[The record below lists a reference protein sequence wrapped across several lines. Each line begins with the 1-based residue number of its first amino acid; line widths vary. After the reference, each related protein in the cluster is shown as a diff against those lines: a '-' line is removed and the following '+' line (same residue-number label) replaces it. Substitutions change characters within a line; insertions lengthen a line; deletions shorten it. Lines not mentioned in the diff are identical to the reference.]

1 MIPVNPPS
9 DTGSALILHEAA
21 LSDPTLP
28 AGAARH
34 EPREPTVAPV
44 RDPAALGDA
53 IRDAA
58 LALGFGRVGFCPI
71 EPFADAGRALEHWL
85 DAGHHGEMT
94 FMTGQSRAEPRS
106 LLPQAKTLI
115 VVALAYDRGGPL
127 PPSASAAPP
136 ARAGARET
144 VQRPLSPRALVARY
158 ARGADY
164 HGVMK
169 ERLRLLADRCAAL
182 SGRAVLARPCVDT
195 APLLERE
202 AARRAG
208 IGFSAKNTMTIAPG
222 LGSYVLLGELLI
234 DIEVAPTGALGSAGC
249 GSCRSCLDACPTG
262 AFSDA
267 YTLDARRCISY
278 LTIELRGPIPRELRP
293 AIGRW
298 VFGCDVC
305 QEVCPFNHSSKP
317 RPSDEALAPRPGTSD
332 LELCAL
338 LSLGSAG
345 HRRLVRNSAL
355 KRINRAS
362 LQRNAAV
369 ALGNSGEPS
378 VVPALAAA
386 LATNA
391 SALVR
396 GHAAWALGRIG
407 TDAAQAALAEARARE
422 TDAFARQEIEL
433 AITELMSNQNAS
445 LGAHLKGTFEC
456 R

>member
-1 MIPVNPPS
+1 MFPVIPPNAA
-9 DTGSALILHEAA
+9 GSARALPREVLPAPASALGAA
-21 LSDPTLP
+21 LP

-34 EPREPTVAPV
+34 EPPALAAAPASN
-44 RDPAALGDA
+44 PAALADA
-53 IRDAA
+53 IRAAA

-71 EPFADAGRALEHWL
+71 EPFVDAESAFEHWL
-85 DAGHHGEMT
+85 AQGHHGEMT
-94 FMTGQSRAEPRS
+94 FMTGQSRADPRA
-106 LLPQAKTLI
+106 LLPGAKTLI
-115 VVALAYDRGGPL
+115 VVALAYDRAGPPLTGG
-127 PPSASAAPP
+127 
-136 ARAGARET
+136 E
-144 VQRPLSPRALVARY
+144 RPLSPRALVARY

-169 ERLRLLADRCAAL
+169 ERLRALADRCAEL

-208 IGFSAKNTMTIAPG
+208 VGFSAKNTMTIAPG

-234 DIEVAPTGALGSAGC
+234 DIELAPSGAAIAAGC
-249 GSCRSCLDACPTG
+249 GSCRSCLDACPTR
-262 AFSDA
+262 AFVDA

-278 LTIELRGPIPRELRP
+278 LTIELRGPIPRALRP

-317 RPSDEALAPRPGTSD
+317 RPGDAALAPRPGTSD
-332 LELCAL
+332 LELCQL
-338 LSLGSAG
+338 LALGSAA

-355 KRINRAS
+355 KRINRAC

-378 VVPALAAA
+378 VVPALVAA
-386 LATNA
+386 LGTNP

-396 GHAAWALGRIG
+396 GHVAWALGRIG
-407 TDAAQAALAEARARE
+407 TDAARRALIAARARE
-422 TDAFARQEIEL
+422 LDRFVLEEIDL
-433 AITELMSNQNAS
+433 AHAESSQP
-445 LGAHLKGTFEC
+445 

>member
-1 MIPVNPPS
+1 MIPVITPS
-9 DTGSALILHEAA
+9 TTGSAQTLPDEVLPDLA
-21 LSDPTLP
+21 LP

-34 EPREPTVAPV
+34 DPGVHVADPLRSPTDLAE
-44 RDPAALGDA
+44 A
-53 IRDAA
+53 IREAA

-71 EPFADAGRALEHWL
+71 EPFVDAERAFEHWL
-85 DAGHHGEMT
+85 AQGHHGEMA
-94 FMTGQSRAEPRS
+94 FMTGQSRSAPSE
-106 LLPQAKTLI
+106 LLPRAKTLI
-115 VVALAYDRGGPL
+115 VVALAYDRGGAPA
-127 PPSASAAPP
+127 PSVAASEGAPQAA
-136 ARAGARET
+136 AL
-144 VQRPLSPRALVARY
+144 LSPRALVARY

-169 ERLRLLADRCAAL
+169 ERLRILADRCAELA
-182 SGRAVLARPCVDT
+182 GRPVLARPCVDT

-208 IGFSAKNTMTIAPG
+208 IGFTAKNTMTIAPG
-222 LGSYVLLGELLI
+222 LGSYVLLGELLV
-234 DIEVAPTGALGSAGC
+234 DIEITPTRANQTAGC

-262 AFSDA
+262 AFVDA

-298 VFGCDVC
+298 VFGCDIC
-305 QEVCPFNHSSKP
+305 QEVCPFNHSPKARAGDP
-317 RPSDEALAPRPGTSD
+317 ALAPRAGTTD

-369 ALGNSGEPS
+369 ALGNSGAPS
-378 VVPALAAA
+378 VVPALATA
-386 LATNA
+386 LRDNP

-396 GHAAWALGRIG
+396 GHVAWALGRIG
-407 TDAAQAALAEARARE
+407 TDAARDALTEARERE
-422 TDAFARQEIEL
+422 TDAFVLQEIAL
-433 AITELMSNQNAS
+433 ALPQ
-445 LGAHLKGTFEC
+445 
-456 R
+456 

>member
-1 MIPVNPPS
+1 LPASTWPAS
-9 DTGSALILHEAA
+9 E
-21 LSDPTLP
+21 LP

-34 EPREPTVAPV
+34 EP
-44 RDPAALGDA
+44 PAAAAPPTNPATLAEA
-53 IRDAA
+53 IRAAA

-71 EPFADAGRALEHWL
+71 EPFADAQSALEHWL
-85 DAGHHGEMT
+85 AQGHHGEMM
-94 FMTGQSRAEPRS
+94 FMTGQSRADPRA
-106 LLPQAKTLI
+106 LLPVAKTLI
-115 VVALAYDRGGPL
+115 VVALAYDRGGLPVADGARPL
-127 PPSASAAPP
+127 P
-136 ARAGARET
+136 
-144 VQRPLSPRALVARY
+144 PRALVARY

-164 HGVMK
+164 HGLMK
-169 ERLRLLADRCAAL
+169 ERLRALADRCAEL
-182 SGRAVLARPCVDT
+182 TGRTVLARPCVDT

-208 IGFSAKNTMTIAPG
+208 VGFTAKNTMTIAPG

-234 DIEVAPTGALGSAGC
+234 DVEVAPAGARVAAGC
-249 GSCRSCLDACPTG
+249 GSCRSCLDACPTA
-262 AFSDA
+262 AFVDA

-305 QEVCPFNHSSKP
+305 QEVCPFNHSARP
-317 RPSDEALAPRPGTSD
+317 RPGDPALAPRPGTSD
-332 LELCAL
+332 LELCQL
-338 LSLGSAG
+338 LALGSAG

-355 KRINRAS
+355 KRINRAC

-378 VVPALAAA
+378 VVPALAQA
-386 LATNA
+386 LRDSP

-396 GHAAWALGRIG
+396 GHVAWALGRFD
-407 TDAAQAALAEARARE
+407 TDAARRALAEARGRE
-422 TDAFARQEIEL
+422 RDGFVLEEIEL
-433 AITELMSNQNAS
+433 AHAESSPPLQ
-445 LGAHLKGTFEC
+445 